1 MISSPQNQVEAQR
14 IRYHHLAFPPP
25 CLLQWHLQE
34 RKIKC
39 KLCCKKS
46 CGTWEWYSMLWENS
60 VTCGYNQKRVS
71 IRNRYLYPVWWNR
84 KADFF
89 YIIFFCKTKWSSST
103 KMYHS
108 KHKTIKGKQISGKK
122 GRQRRNRDRGT
133 RQKELSSKYFLQQR
147 PRIRIRSA
155 FPQKEELDTD

>member
-46 CGTWEWYSMLWENS
+46 WGTWEWYSMLWENS

-89 YIIFFCKTKWSSST
+89 YIIFFCKTESDQAQLRC
-103 KMYHS
+103 
-108 KHKTIKGKQISGKK
+108 TIQSIKQLRENKFQERRE
-122 GRQRRNRDRGT
+122 GREGTGTGGHVKRNWAVSIFFNNVP
-133 RQKELSSKYFLQQR
+133 ES
-147 PRIRIRSA
+147 
-155 FPQKEELDTD
+155 E